1 MGLDFLLFFVKRPIL
16 HDDSNK
22 SLTKVE
28 VVETNTLSIL
38 AYFWSPFWLV
48 VCMIGLAYLLR
59 HSQQINKLYM
69 EYTMNF
75 WSRLSLAS

>member
-28 VVETNTLSIL
+28 VAETNTSSVL
-38 AYFWSPFWLV
+38 AYFWSPFW
-48 VCMIGLAYLLR
+48 
-59 HSQQINKLYM
+59 
-69 EYTMNF
+69 
-75 WSRLSLAS
+75 